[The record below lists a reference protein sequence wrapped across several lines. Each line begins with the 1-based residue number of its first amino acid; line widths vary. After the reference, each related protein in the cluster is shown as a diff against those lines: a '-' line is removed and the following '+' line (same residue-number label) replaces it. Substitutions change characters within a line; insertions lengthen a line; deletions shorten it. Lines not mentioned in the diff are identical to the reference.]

1 MMAMLADSLIGTLF
15 MLALLSGVVVWGI
28 RETVQNSQMKIQVR
42 EQEIRIEQKNGE
54 ILRSIS
60 LSDVAGV
67 SADINGDVYV
77 YMLTSETGTCQTL
90 VGIEKP
96 DSFAVFAQN
105 RIRQMKENEG
115 HPKPAAEKPP
125 EPVCIPEPVIPESVI
140 NEFRAAEHLV
150 QQGKISPEQFA
161 GMYSQPEPQQAPRLS
176 QDEIDER
183 NAAAYMQRREMLAQQ
198 LGGSFRQDEEKSNGK

>member
-1 MMAMLADSLIGTLF
+1 MNNSNEVLFECKYADTSMIPLLATVLIIGMWFLMMAMLAESLIGTLF
-15 MLALLSGVVVWGI
+15 MLALLSGAVVWGI

-77 YMLTSETGTCQTL
+77 HMLTSETGTCQTL

-96 DSFAVFAQN
+96 DSFASLL
-105 RIRQMKENEG
+105 RIGLDR
-115 HPKPAAEKPP
+115 
-125 EPVCIPEPVIPESVI
+125 
-140 NEFRAAEHLV
+140 
-150 QQGKISPEQFA
+150 
-161 GMYSQPEPQQAPRLS
+161 
-176 QDEIDER
+176 
-183 NAAAYMQRREMLAQQ
+183 
-198 LGGSFRQDEEKSNGK
+198 